1 MSALTVILLVK
12 LALKV
17 YIKNLLLF
25 KDKTIYIKWV
35 NMKRVLSLWDEGL
48 YERWISI
55 THLLYNWD
63 PWIRFC
69 VC

>member
-1 MSALTVILLVK
+1 MSAVTVILLVK

-35 NMKRVLSLWDEGL
+35 NVKRAVPVGWGTVWEMDFYYPFAL
-48 YERWISI
+48 
-55 THLLYNWD
+55 
-63 PWIRFC
+63 
-69 VC
+69 